1 MTAGAIIMETAFGS
15 HLYGTATPASD
26 HDWKA
31 IRIPPAREILLQRIK
46 PTITDNT
53 KTDGAVKNAAA
64 DVDRETWALHQF
76 FRLVGEGQT
85 VAMDALFSTP
95 DAWVR
100 EPGPAWQEI
109 IANRHRLVSSKA
121 ASFLGYCRN
130 QANKYGIK
138 GSRMAAAETTVGLL
152 ESLLAA
158 HRQAKLGDVGAEVE
172 RVLAGMEH
180 VEFVEIPTPSGGTI
194 RHLSVCGRKAPY
206 TSSLKSAGEMFARLF
221 DQYGER
227 ARAAKNH
234 ENIDWKALSHA
245 VRVGRQALEL
255 LATGRMTFPRP
266 EAAHLVAIK
275 TGSLAYAPVAEE
287 IEGLLDQVEVA
298 AERSPLPREPDF
310 AFMDDMVVV
319 AYGEAVRQA

>member
-1 MTAGAIIMETAFGS
+1 MLDTIILETTFGS

-26 HDWKA
+26 RDWKA
-31 IRIPPAREILLQRIK
+31 VRIPSSREILLQRVR

-53 KTDGAVKNAAA
+53 KTDGSVKNAAA

-85 VAMDALFSTP
+85 VAMDVLFSTP
-95 DAWVR
+95 EAWVR
-100 EPGPAWQEI
+100 RPAQVWHEI
-109 IANRHRLVSSKA
+109 VANRHRLVSSKS

-138 GSRMAAAETTVGLL
+138 GSRMAAAEKAAWLL
-152 ESLLAA
+152 GEICDGKGSA
-158 HRQAKLGDVGAEVE
+158 RLGEVA
-172 RVLAGMEH
+172 RVVEEQLAGIEH
-180 VEFVEIPTPSGGTI
+180 IEFVDIPTPNGAPI

-206 TSSLKSAGEMFARLF
+206 TSRLKSAAETFAGLF
-221 DQYGER
+221 NQYGER

-234 ENIDWKALSHA
+234 EGVDWKALSHA

-255 LATGRMTFPRP
+255 LATGQMTFPRP

-287 IEGLLDQVEVA
+287 IESLLEQVEAA
-298 AERSPLPREPDF
+298 AERSSLPREPDL
-310 AFMDDMVVV
+310 AFMDDMVVA

>member
-1 MTAGAIIMETAFGS
+1 MIIMETEFGS

-26 HDWKA
+26 RDWKA
-31 IRIPPAREILLQRIK
+31 VRLPSVSEILLQRVK
-46 PTITDNT
+46 LTITDNT
-53 KTDGAVKNAAA
+53 KADTSVKNAAA

-95 DAWVR
+95 FAWVR
-100 EPGPAWQEI
+100 EPTQVWHEI
-109 IANRHRLVSSKA
+109 VANRHRLVSSKA
-121 ASFLGYCRN
+121 ASFLGYCRS

-138 GSRMAAAETTVGLL
+138 GSRMGAAEVVAGLL

-158 HRQAKLGDVGAEVE
+158 HKSAKLAEVGPEIE
-172 RVLAGMEH
+172 RVLAGAEH

-206 TSSLKSAGEMFARLF
+206 TSSLKSATEMFVRLF

-234 ENIDWKALSHA
+234 EGIDWKALSHA

-255 LATGRMTFPRP
+255 LATGHVTFPRP
-266 EAAHLVAIK
+266 EAQHLVAIK
-275 TGSLAYAPVAEE
+275 TGALAYAPVAEE
-287 IEGLLDQVEVA
+287 IEGLLEEVETA

-310 AFMDDMVVV
+310 AFMDDVVV
-319 AYGEAVRQA
+319 AAYGEAVRQA